1 MKIQFI
7 GACHEVTGSC
17 TLLEVGGLQYLV
29 DCGMEQG
36 IDMFENVPLP
46 VPAAAIDAVFLTHAH
61 IDHSGM
67 LPKLYKDGFRGK
79 IYATEATC
87 DLCNIMLR
95 DSAHIQESEA
105 EWRSRK
111 AERAG
116 EKKVEPVYNLED
128 AMGAISCFRRCKYDE
143 IMRIAEGV
151 EVRFTDIGHLLGSAC
166 IELWLTEE
174 EEQRKIVFS
183 GDVGNYDQP
192 IINDPKRVADADYV
206 VIESTYGNRLH
217 ERTPQPPIKMKSYDA
232 VRALANY
239 IQKAFDRGG
248 SVIIPAFAVGR
259 TQEMLYAIREI
270 KQYGLVKGHDGF
282 PVYVDSPLAVEATG
296 VFLQCDPSCL
306 DEETTEL
313 VNQGVNPLWF
323 DGLTLAVSAE
333 ESKAINADRRPK
345 VIISASGMCE
355 AGRIRHHLKHNLWQH
370 RNIILFVG
378 YQAEG
383 SLGRKLQE
391 GAQTVRL
398 FGEDILVAAEIAA
411 LRGTSGHAD
420 QQGLI
425 DWLEG
430 FIDKPKVVYI
440 NHGDDGSMMEFQK
453 LLNDMGYTTETPFS
467 GTEYD
472 LLTGHM
478 TVFADGRPV
487 SRHQVS
493 RGHAR
498 ALSVFN
504 DLIAAAEAL
513 LHLCLGRRGCTNKDN
528 AKLTSQI
535 LNLIQKWKE

>member
-17 TLLEVGGLQYLV
+17 TLLEVDGAQYLV

-36 IDMFENVPLP
+36 IDEFENVPLP
-46 VPAAAIDAVFLTHAH
+46 VAAARIDAVFLTHAH

-79 IYATEATC
+79 IYATEATT

-116 EKKVEPVYNLED
+116 EEKIQPVYTMED
-128 AMGAISCFRRCKYDE
+128 ALGAISCFRRCKYDE
-143 IMRIAEGV
+143 IIRVAAGV
-151 EVRFTDIGHLLGSAC
+151 ELRFTDIGHLLGSAC

-183 GDVGNYDQP
+183 GDVGNYNQP
-192 IINDPKRVADADYV
+192 IINDPKTVADTDYL

-217 ERTPQPPIKMKSYDA
+217 QDDPKAAQSKYYNPI
-232 VRALANY
+232 RALADH
-239 IQKAFDRGG
+239 IQRTFDRGG

-270 KQYGLVKGHDGF
+270 KQRGMVTGHDGF

-296 VFLQCDPSCL
+296 VFLQCDHSCL
-306 DEETTEL
+306 DQETMAL
-313 VNQGVNPLWF
+313 VEQGINPLWF

-333 ESKAINADRRPK
+333 ESKAINSDRRSK
-345 VIISASGMCE
+345 IILSASGMCE
-355 AGRIRHHLKHNLWQH
+355 AGRVRHHLKHNLWH
-370 RNIILFVG
+370 PSNLILFVG

-391 GAQTVRL
+391 GTDIVRL
-398 FGEDILVAAEIAA
+398 FGDDIVVKAEIAS
-411 LRGTSGHAD
+411 LKGTSGHAD

-425 DWLEG
+425 DWMEG
-430 FIDKPKVVYI
+430 FIEKPQLVFI
-440 NHGDDGSMMEFQK
+440 NHGADESMTEFQK
-453 LLNDMGYTTETPFS
+453 LLKEKGYETEAPFS

-472 LLTGHM
+472 LITGRM
-478 TVFADGRPV
+478 TIFSDARPITRQQI
-487 SRHQVS
+487 SK
-493 RGHAR
+493 GHAR
-498 ALSVFN
+498 AQSVFR
-504 DLIAAAEAL
+504 DLISAAEAL
-513 LHLCLGRRGCTNKDN
+513 LHLCYTRKGCTNKDN

-535 LNLIQKWKE
+535 LNLIQKWKD